1 MEQAVA
7 VVVSERGEASGS
19 SSRRS
24 GIQRQQKEAA
34 VIAAADGGGGEVVV
48 AGDGGGSRRRWRWRR
63 QQHPFSYVAAAKQQ
77 QQRQQRQP
85 GSRKEAVFAA
95 LQRSVIIR
103 TQTQTQSTHVL
114 EWAVGSDW
122 SGPGPRR
129 APDPHRFHSL
139 AGHLIADNKLKA
151 KRSWN

>member
-1 MEQAVA
+1 MEQQQEAAAVA
-7 VVVSERGEASGS
+7 EGDVGSGS
-19 SSRRS
+19 SS
-24 GIQRQQKEAA
+24 
-34 VIAAADGGGGEVVV
+34 
-48 AGDGGGSRRRWRWRR
+48 SRWSRRWRWWF
-63 QQHPFSYVAAAKQQ
+63 QKEVKPAAVAVESA
-77 QQRQQRQP
+77 
-85 GSRKEAVFAA
+85 G

-139 AGHLIADNKLKA
+139 AGHLITDNKPKA